1 MAEYKRLKSADT
13 VLALCFALLATTI
26 DERFDTFL
34 EIPPQKK
41 AAPII
46 AEVGRTRCVALQFRS
61 LSVER

>member
-34 EIPPQKK
+34 EIPPQKSG
-41 AAPII
+41 PDNRR
-46 AEVGRTRCVALQFRS
+46 GRTHTLRS
-61 LSVER
+61 PSIS